1 MSNGLFSRKKMYYG
15 KTSYSL
21 CEESWKNEYNYLLF
35 PHCYKRF
42 DSKYGQNVR
51 NGVEFNGFVLW
62 GLTVFFSALL
72 ALLIIKM
79 GAKMKLFRYLY

>member
-1 MSNGLFSRKKMYYG
+1 MRFNGLFSRKKMYYG

-42 DSKYGQNVR
+42 DSKY
-51 NGVEFNGFVLW
+51 W
-62 GLTVFFSALL
+62 
-72 ALLIIKM
+72 
-79 GAKMKLFRYLY
+79 AKRKEWS

>member
-1 MSNGLFSRKKMYYG
+1 MKNVVQDL
-15 KTSYSL
+15 TSGGGYCL
-21 CEESWKNEYNYLLF
+21 PKDTKQLLANYADVPENLIEARDLILNI
-35 PHCYKRF
+35 
-42 DSKYGQNVR
+42 GQNVR